1 MRLKSILMGL
11 VLTTA
16 GLAPAVWAQGVP
28 APPFQ
33 LGLEAGA
40 NFANLIGSDV
50 SSITTDNANRLGFI
64 GGGYLCLN
72 LAPSFAIRPEVL
84 YEQKGVAVSGTS
96 TSDELDYIEVPVLLK
111 VGLGTPIINPSILI
125 GPSFAWNTLAKASN
139 GSTISG
145 INSSDVGLVGGVELD
160 IDKFNVSGRYELGL
174 DNIQKNVNVQNGTFT
189 FLAGF
194 SFL

>member
-1 MRLKSILMGL
+1 MRLKAIWMGL
-11 VLTTA
+11 VLTMA
-16 GLAPAVWAQGVP
+16 GLAPTVWAQGIP

-50 SSITTDNANRLGFI
+50 SSITSDNANRLGFV
-64 GGGYLCLN
+64 GGGYLSLN
-72 LAPSFAIRPEVL
+72 LSPSFAIRPEVL
-84 YEQKGVAVSGTS
+84 YEQKGVAISGSS

-111 VGLGTPIINPSILI
+111 IGLGTPIINPNILI
-125 GPSFAWNTLAKASN
+125 GPAFSWNTLAKASN
-139 GSTISG
+139 GSSISG

-174 DNIQKNVNVQNGTFT
+174 DNIQKNTNVQNGTFT
-189 FLAGF
+189 FLVGF

>member
-1 MRLKSILMGL
+1 M
-11 VLTTA
+11 
-16 GLAPAVWAQGVP
+16 
-28 APPFQ
+28 
-33 LGLEAGA
+33 
-40 NFANLIGSDV
+40 
-50 SSITTDNANRLGFI
+50 
-64 GGGYLCLN
+64 CLN